1 MVLTELIQNA
11 VEHGFARPRGDDRVD
26 DSGDGTA
33 AVRDDARIEISA
45 DRDVRRMVVTVRDNG
60 SGLPA
65 DFSIND
71 SERLGLQIVQ
81 TLVAIEL
88 GGELELGPNPEGRG
102 AQARIAVPLHARTP
116 T

>member
-1 MVLTELIQNA
+1 M
-11 VEHGFARPRGDDRVD
+11 D
-26 DSGDGTA
+26 DSRDGTPQ
-33 AVRDDARIEISA
+33 VHDDARIEISA